1 MFISR
6 YTLDSL
12 ECDVHMLKRQT
23 RDIAELLGLAR
34 GKGSAEEPKDVNEL
48 RVASGLL
55 RRAAELLEEAA
66 IRQEK
71 NR

>member
-12 ECDVHMLKRQT
+12 KCDVHMLKHET

-34 GKGSAEEPKDVNEL
+34 GKGSAEESKDVDKL
-48 RVASGLL
+48 QVASRLL
-55 RRAAELLEEAA
+55 GKAAKLLEEAA
-66 IRQEK
+66 ILQGK

>member
-12 ECDVHMLKRQT
+12 KCDVHMLKHET
-23 RDIAELLGLAR
+23 RDIAELLGLAS
-34 GKGSAEEPKDVNEL
+34 GKGSAEESKDVDKL
-48 RVASGLL
+48 QVASRLL
-55 RRAAELLEEAA
+55 GKAAKLLEEAA
-66 IRQEK
+66 ILQGK

>member
-12 ECDVHMLKRQT
+12 KCDVHMLKHET

-48 RVASGLL
+48 RVASGSNHV
-55 RRAAELLEEAA
+55 
-66 IRQEK
+66 I
-71 NR
+71 